1 VARKGGWGVTG
12 TAVTVSTEP
21 GGTAAAGIPSKWR
34 GRLGLAVKVRQM
46 ARHVV
51 HRRNG
56 EVDEYQELPDADHLE
71 PDSVTVTFPDGS
83 LRSNHAEDGL
93 DGIGFEFADAG
104 ILVLRFEDSEHVLS
118 AFAPTAWTS
127 VRGTALG
134 DRGRRSSTGR

>member
-1 VARKGGWGVTG
+1 
-12 TAVTVSTEP
+12 
-21 GGTAAAGIPSKWR
+21 
-34 GRLGLAVKVRQM
+34 M

-56 EVDEYQELPDADHLE
+56 EVDEHQELSEAEHLE

-83 LRSNHAEDGL
+83 LRTYHAEHGL
-93 DGIGFEFADAG
+93 GGIGFEFAEAG
-104 ILVLRFEDSEHVLS
+104 ILVLRFEDTDHVLG

-134 DRGRRSSTGR
+134 DRGRKSSTGR

>member
-1 VARKGGWGVTG
+1 
-12 TAVTVSTEP
+12 
-21 GGTAAAGIPSKWR
+21 
-34 GRLGLAVKVRQM
+34 M